1 MNKTELIEEVRDKS
15 GLTKAQS
22 KKAVTAVFSSIIE
35 SLAKKEP
42 VKIIGFGAFRVRHRN
57 ERMSRNPKT
66 GEKMKI
72 PAREVAV
79 FSAGKRL
86 KDSVHLQS
94 PKETQVAKKSKSA
107 AKKSSASSSRKK

>member
-1 MNKTELIEEVRDKS
+1 MNKTELIEQVGDKS

-22 KKAVTAVFSSIIE
+22 SEAVTPVFSSIID

-42 VKIIGFGAFRVRHRN
+42 VQIIGFGTFKVRHRN

-72 PAREVAV
+72 PAREVTV
-79 FSAGKRL
+79 FFAGKRL
-86 KDSVHLQS
+86 KESVYLDA
-94 PKETQVAKKSKSA
+94 PKET
-107 AKKSSASSSRKK
+107 